1 MQHHLKHKAK
11 EFEEEKRNE
20 MRVGMVNII
29 SDTVT
34 LCTFFVTLA
43 LGNEGREMLT
53 NTIGRVSQG
62 MSQTGKAFVLIL
74 VADILMGYHSEE
86 GWTAGILL
94 LSEHY
99 GIEPEVCSHHDA
111 KCSMFWHSFVSSVV
125 LIDVVWE
132 FWWWLFKQCC
142 KY

>member
-1 MQHHLKHKAK
+1 MQHHLKHRAK

-20 MRVGMVNII
+20 MRVGAVNLI

-34 LCTFFVTLA
+34 LCTFFIVLA
-43 LGNEGREMLT
+43 SRNEDRQMLT

-86 GWTAGILL
+86 GWTASILL

-99 GIEPEVCSHHDA
+99 GIEPEVCSDHA
-111 KCSMFWHSFVSSVV
+111 LNFFMFAGRS
-125 LIDVVWE
+125 
-132 FWWWLFKQCC
+132 
-142 KY
+142 